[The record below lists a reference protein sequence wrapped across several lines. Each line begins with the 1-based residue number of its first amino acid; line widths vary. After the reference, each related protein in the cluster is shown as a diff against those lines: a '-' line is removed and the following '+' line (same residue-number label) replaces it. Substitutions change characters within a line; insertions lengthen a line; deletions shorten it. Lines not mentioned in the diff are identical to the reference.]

1 MFPQWSQF
9 MLTSDIPDGEFYVL
23 VFQRFNIEPD
33 GGNGLNEL
41 VLLQFEE
48 DRGLARAVKAEGNH
62 PHLDLWADVNAIVL
76 QTFW

>member
-1 MFPQWSQF
+1 